1 MNEWMNVYPAMCEL
15 TKKVY
20 YVIKFFVAADKL
32 NAFIPLNE
40 NTINAK
46 RLMVLS
52 CALNFE
58 QN

>member
-1 MNEWMNVYPAMCEL
+1 MNVYPAMCEL